1 MLVPPTDKGDD
12 YMNDIASIMIVFGF
26 AFASGSAMAA
36 DNFWQTPAIKSA
48 GRIHPLPQSAYQ
60 PSREATY
67 KAVFWL
73 TKAADKPD
81 KLSPAL
87 ERVAR
92 TVNLY
97 VNAGVPLNHLK
108 FIAVASGPATAIA
121 LDNAHY
127 HKQYGTAN
135 PNLPVIKEL
144 REAGIDI
151 TVCSQAVAEHHYQY
165 DWIDSHI
172 RLALSALTTIIDLQ
186 QKGYAL
192 VPL

>member
-1 MLVPPTDKGDD
+1 
-12 YMNDIASIMIVFGF
+12 MIVFGF

-36 DNFWQTPAIKSA
+36 DNFLQTPAIQSA

-60 PSREATY
+60 PNRKATY
-67 KAVFWL
+67 KVVFWL
-73 TKAADKPD
+73 TKAAAKPD
-81 KLSPAL
+81 ELSPAL

-97 VNAGVPLNHLK
+97 VGAGVPLNHLE

-135 PNLPVIKEL
+135 PNLPVIEEL
-144 REAGIDI
+144 RKAKIDI
-151 TVCSQAVAEHHYQY
+151 TVCGQAVAEHHYQY
-165 DWIDSHI
+165 DWIDPHVKV
-172 RLALSALTTIIDLQ
+172 ALSALTTIIDLQ

>member
-1 MLVPPTDKGDD
+1 MN
-12 YMNDIASIMIVFGF
+12 YMALIVIVFGF
-26 AFASGSAMAA
+26 AFTSDGIMAA
-36 DNFWQTPAIKSA
+36 DSFWQTPAIQGA
-48 GRIHPLPQSAYQ
+48 GRIHPMPQSAYQ
-60 PSREATY
+60 PNREATY
-67 KAVFWL
+67 KVVFWL
-73 TKAADKPD
+73 TKAADKSNQ
-81 KLSPAL
+81 LNPAL

-97 VNAGVPLNHLK
+97 VGAGVPLNHLK

-121 LDNAHY
+121 LNDAHY
-127 HKQYGTAN
+127 HKQYGTTN
-135 PNLPVIKEL
+135 PNLPVIEEL
-144 REAGIDI
+144 RKVGVDI
-151 TVCSQAVAEHHYQY
+151 TVCGQAVAEHHYQH